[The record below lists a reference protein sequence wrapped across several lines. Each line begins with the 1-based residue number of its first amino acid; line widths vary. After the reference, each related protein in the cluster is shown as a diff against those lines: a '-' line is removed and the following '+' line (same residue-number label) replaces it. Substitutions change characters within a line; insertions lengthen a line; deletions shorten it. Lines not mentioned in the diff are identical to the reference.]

1 MNRHQEETMGKNPD
15 DSCIVKHF
23 QSYVDLGEKD
33 QKLLLSL
40 ERGPQQWSKH
50 SILWQQGD
58 KSDCFYTIQKGW
70 ACAFRDMEDGTRQV
84 LDVYVPGDI
93 VGLREFSF
101 KTRITSVVMLSD
113 VVLCSFPRH
122 HLDSV
127 FSSSLVLCN
136 LMFMIISRDQAILL
150 ERLVNLGRRSAREK
164 LAHFLVELSYRLRR
178 TNSAVENHLSLPL
191 TQSLLG
197 DALGLS
203 AVHVSRT
210 FQEFRQEGLLSTGNS
225 HLELLDVKGLEAV
238 AGFDAFYLAPTLC
251 EPYDPDK
258 NP

>member
-1 MNRHQEETMGKNPD
+1 MSKHPD

-23 QSYVDLGEKD
+23 QSYANLDEKD
-33 QKLLLSL
+33 QQLLLSL
-40 ERGPQQWSKH
+40 EEGPQEWPKNSV
-50 SILWQQGD
+50 LWEQGD
-58 KSDCFYTIQKGW
+58 IADCFYTISKGW
-70 ACAFRDMEDGTRQV
+70 ACSFRDMEDGTRQV

-101 KTRITSVVMLSD
+101 QTRITSVVMLSH
-113 VVLCSFPRH
+113 VVLCSFPRD
-122 HLDSV
+122 HLDAV
-127 FSSSLVLCN
+127 FSRSLVLCN

-150 ERLVNLGRRSAREK
+150 ERLVNLGRRSARVK

-178 TNSAVENHLSLPL
+178 TNSYVENHLSLPL

-225 HLELLDVKGLEAV
+225 HLELLDIKGLEAV
-238 AGFDAFYLAPTLC
+238 AGFDAFYLAPTIHD
-251 EPYDPDK
+251 PYQ
-258 NP
+258 